1 MGVDMRIF
9 VALGVL
15 LIASSPGLAED
26 PFEPTARERAAIDSC
41 LKHNAKQDVLKK
53 AAACV
58 GTISDPCQDRDNATW
73 LACEVRETK
82 IWDDLLNAAFQ
93 DARRLADAVT
103 GGALK
108 DAQHSWIA
116 FRDAKC
122 AVSEK
127 EYEGGSMAAVL
138 VADCK
143 RTETGRRAI
152 EMRVIA
158 DEAADKVFKG
168 TNSGDGR

>member
-1 MGVDMRIF
+1 MR
-9 VALGVL
+9 VAMAFGLL
-15 LIASSPGLAED
+15 LITFSPSLAED
-26 PFEPTARERAAIDSC
+26 PFQPTAAERAAIDKC
-41 LKHNAKQDVLKK
+41 LKHNAKQDVLKT

-58 GTISDPCQDRDNATW
+58 GTISDPCRDRDNATW
-73 LACEVRETK
+73 LACEARETK

-93 DARRLADAVT
+93 DARRLADAAT

-152 EMRVIA
+152 EMQVIA
-158 DEAADKVFKG
+158 NEAADKVFKG